1 VVLECEGTD
10 VVVVVALVV
19 GVADPL
25 GDEQPAARARVVT
38 RQPRTAV
45 RADGGPTRAGLKS

>member
-19 GVADPL
+19 GVADPW